1 MIEVTKVVTKVINYS
16 KGTKNAWNPLIVK
29 KTISVIIV
37 ANFQNILI
45 STWNS
50 HMVQTVTVINVGETS
65 QT

>member
-1 MIEVTKVVTKVINYS
+1 MIEVLKVVTKVINYS

-45 STWNS
+45 ST
-50 HMVQTVTVINVGETS
+50 
-65 QT
+65 